1 MLQIAASLTIIIDD
15 PRAKA
20 KAKLA
25 LLKKSST
32 CHEFG
37 KIWSNL
43 AIKKNLN
50 LLEVLSLLAFV
61 VNHSK

>member
-1 MLQIAASLTIIIDD
+1 MVIERDFVKQSW
-15 PRAKA
+15 
-20 KAKLA
+20 A

-37 KIWSNL
+37 KIWPNL
-43 AIKKNLN
+43 VIKKFKIIWG
-50 LLEVLSLLAFV
+50 VVSLFAFV